1 MISFITKVIIRYV
14 YVIVYMEM
22 QKMNKI
28 LTTCEIA
35 ELHTDIP
42 CMDFKLDGIRW
53 IKIEDVKSLI
63 ELAYDKYIVPDKL
76 NLNGVKT
83 EHLIIGGVRFKI
95 LVNHPISA
103 MRAELL
109 EQLEANQ
116 TNEIIQETD
125 SRRKE

>member
-1 MISFITKVIIRYV
+1 M
-14 YVIVYMEM
+14 
-22 QKMNKI
+22 
-28 LTTCEIA
+28 
-35 ELHTDIP
+35 
-42 CMDFKLDGIRW
+42 
-53 IKIEDVKSLI
+53 
-63 ELAYDKYIVPDKL
+63 AYNKYIVPDKL

-116 TNEIIQETD
+116 TNEIIQETECQ
-125 SRRKE
+125 RKEW

>member
-1 MISFITKVIIRYV
+1 MI
-14 YVIVYMEM
+14 
-22 QKMNKI
+22 KI

-42 CMDFKLDGIRW
+42 CMDFKLDKVRW
-53 IKIEDVKSLI
+53 IKVEDVESLI
-63 ELAYDKYIVPDKL
+63 ELAYDKYVVPDKL

-83 EHLIIGGVRFKI
+83 EHIVIGGIRFKT

-116 TNEIIQETD
+116 TNEIIQETEKT
-125 SRRKE
+125 RKE